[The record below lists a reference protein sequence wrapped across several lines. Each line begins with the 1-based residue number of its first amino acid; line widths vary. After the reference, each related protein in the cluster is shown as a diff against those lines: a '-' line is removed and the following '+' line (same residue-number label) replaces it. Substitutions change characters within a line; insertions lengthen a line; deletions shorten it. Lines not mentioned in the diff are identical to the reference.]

1 MIVAQGIATTRGHL
15 AGLSLAVKSG
25 EVLALMGP
33 NGSGKSTLLNVLSGD
48 LAPTAGSV
56 RIAGA
61 ELGQWSG
68 AELATLR
75 AVLPQSSH
83 VAFPIS
89 VADLVAIGRLPYRHL
104 GKGSDR
110 AAVAWALE
118 AVGLEHLA
126 HRAYQRLSGGERQR
140 VQMARVLA
148 QIWQPPKVN
157 GTGDSEPRLL
167 LLDEPTN
174 NLDPAQRLAIMHLV
188 RRLADRGIAIVVVLH
203 DLTEALR
210 FADLGLLLRDGRA
223 VAQGPVAEVLTPRHI
238 AVAFDIEAAILT
250 DPRGASHVTVLGR
263 KSAS

>member
-1 MIVAQGIATTRGHL
+1 MIDAENIATTRGNL
-15 AGLSLAVKSG
+15 SGLSLSVKPG
-25 EVLALMGP
+25 QVLALMGP

-48 LAPTAGSV
+48 LQPNAGSV
-56 RIAGA
+56 RIAGQP
-61 ELGQWSG
+61 LRHWSG

-89 VADLVAIGRLPYRHL
+89 VTDLVAIGRLPYRHL
-104 GKGSDR
+104 GRGSDR

-118 AVGLEHLA
+118 VVGLDHLA

-148 QIWQPPKVN
+148 QIWQPV
-157 GTGDSEPRLL
+157 GDDAPRLL

-174 NLDPAQRLAIMHLV
+174 NLDPAQRLAVMHLV
-188 RRLADRGIAIVVVLH
+188 RRLADRGITVVVVLH

-210 FADLGLLLRDGRA
+210 FADQGLLLREGRA
-223 VAQGPVAEVLTPRHI
+223 VAEGAIAEVLTPPHI
-238 AVAFDIEAAILT
+238 AAAFDVEAAILT
-250 DPRGASHVTVLGR
+250 DPKGASHVTVLGR
-263 KSAS
+263 KAAS

>member
-1 MIVAQGIATTRGHL
+1 MIVARDIATTRGHL
-15 AGLSLAVKSG
+15 TDLSLAVKPG

-61 ELGQWSG
+61 ELSHWSG

-118 AVGLEHLA
+118 AVGLDHLA

-148 QIWQPPKVN
+148 QIWQPPGN
-157 GTGDSEPRLL
+157 DAPRLL

-174 NLDPAQRLAIMHLV
+174 NLDPAQRLGVMHLV

-210 FADLGLLLRDGRA
+210 FADLGLLLRDGRR
-223 VAQGPVAEVLTPRHI
+223 VAQGRIGEVLTPPHI
-238 AVAFDIEAAILT
+238 AAAFDIEAAILT
-250 DPRGASHVTVLGR
+250 DPRGSSHVTVLGR